1 MKYDVGDGEKSV
13 LVYVQPDVT
22 TFYKD
27 GQRPQD
33 QVQQTQGPCWIP
45 LTSAPNERLFIGK

>member
-1 MKYDVGDGEKSV
+1 MKYDVGDGEKKSV

-27 GQRPQD
+27 GTSPAE
-33 QVQQTQGPCWIP
+33 QVQQT
-45 LTSAPNERLFIGK
+45 